1 MPSYSMQLYGTKTY
15 LFTQHI
21 QQAQESSS
29 SISNRQGRVLALRR
43 SQSPLGLPLGRSQS
57 SLGAPLWNN
66 LHITIRL
73 GRRVV
78 NNQCPCWPGVIRP
91 FLVVPVVVQSMR
103 NSIQQPCHALIH
115 HLQQPLPEFM
125 MMLSS
130 PCFED
135 SCFLA
140 LI

>member
-1 MPSYSMQLYGTKTY
+1 MPSYSMQLYGTQTY

-66 LHITIRL
+66 LHIVHHLYPTMSWFEIPGFWRRNRERL
-73 GRRVV
+73 LQHNGHFVFPGYAHLARR
-78 NNQCPCWPGVIRP
+78 WGLRP
-91 FLVVPVVVQSMR
+91 VFVPVHPR
-103 NSIQQPCHALIH
+103 R
-115 HLQQPLPEFM
+115 
-125 MMLSS
+125 
-130 PCFED
+130 
-135 SCFLA
+135 
-140 LI
+140 